1 MLWRHFIQRF
11 KDAVFDGHVFNSCF
25 DDDIHIMSILK
36 IKRRCN
42 ASKDLILFFF
52 RHAAFFNIAGQVL
65 GDGPDSA
72 LVCFLLHVIQFHV
85 QSCLCANLRDAGTH
99 LSGANDHYV
108 LNRHAYFA
116 SLGTSIMIASPCPP
130 PEQMAA
136 MPMPPPRRFNSY
148 ANVRIMRAP
157 LAPIGCPSATDPP
170 LTFTF
175 SASKS
180 AIFELA
186 SATAANASL

>member
-1 MLWRHFIQRF
+1 
-11 KDAVFDGHVFNSCF
+11 
-25 DDDIHIMSILK
+25 
-36 IKRRCN
+36 
-42 ASKDLILFFF
+42 
-52 RHAAFFNIAGQVL
+52 AFFNIAGQVL
-65 GDGPDSA
+65 GDGTDPTV
-72 LVCFLLHVIQFHV
+72 VCFLLHIIQFHV

-136 MPMPPPRRFNSY
+136 IPMPPPRRFNSY

-180 AIFELA
+180 AIFERA
-186 SATAANASL
+186 TATAANASLISNKSMSSSDLPVFFNNSLMTMPGVSGKRCGSIATSVWD